1 MPKRGGRRWHGRQ
14 TRTRW
19 LLLLDGGWVNGHS
32 LFILDPSS
40 QSQPKVAEHSTVG
53 RCSSSHVTTI
63 RTLSG
68 HVRHPGPFH
77 RLCLRS
83 TLTRVRAQ
91 GRAWL
96 PLASSTAGCAWL
108 SCALVTNERPGW
120 GLLPFV
126 ARVRTFLFFP
136 RGHRHGKKVSLK
148 SEDTSRRGAGQDGHK
163 IYAGSD

>member
-1 MPKRGGRRWHGRQ
+1 MPVQFCPSAAAGGGTAGRRER
-14 TRTRW
+14 
-19 LLLLDGGWVNGHS
+19 DGSCSWTVVGLTANS
-32 LFILDPSS
+32 LFILDPS
-40 QSQPKVAEHSTVG
+40 SQPKVAEHSTVG

-96 PLASSTAGCAWL
+96 PLASRTAG
-108 SCALVTNERPGW
+108 CALVTNERPGW
-120 GLLPFV
+120 GLLPSV
-126 ARVRTFLFFP
+126 ATERTARAESINYQRNHLVR
-136 RGHRHGKKVSLK
+136 
-148 SEDTSRRGAGQDGHK
+148 
-163 IYAGSD
+163 